1 MISENQLLCKIISPN
16 YECKFYVFQGK
27 MVLGRRLD
35 TESYNLYIV
44 LFDLQERYIILEKP
58 NASDS

>member
-1 MISENQLLCKIISPN
+1 M
-16 YECKFYVFQGK
+16 FQGK